1 MRWASFSVLAIA
13 AQAACGG
20 ATVPAAHVTSAQ
32 NTIAAADGAG
42 ASRIPQGQLHLQ
54 LARRE
59 YSTARS
65 LMNQGDAAQADASLL
80 RAQAD
85 AKLALSLAQEAT
97 AQAEAQQMLDRIRA
111 ISAPGQ

>member
-1 MRWASFSVLAIA
+1 MRLARLSVLAIA
-13 AQAACGG
+13 AQAACAGP
-20 ATVPAAHVTSAQ
+20 TVPAGHVMSAQ

-59 YSTARS
+59 YSNARM
-65 LMNQGDAAQADASLL
+65 LMNRGDAAQADASLL

-85 AKLALSLAQEAT
+85 AQLALSLAQEAT

-111 ISAPGQ
+111 ISATAQ